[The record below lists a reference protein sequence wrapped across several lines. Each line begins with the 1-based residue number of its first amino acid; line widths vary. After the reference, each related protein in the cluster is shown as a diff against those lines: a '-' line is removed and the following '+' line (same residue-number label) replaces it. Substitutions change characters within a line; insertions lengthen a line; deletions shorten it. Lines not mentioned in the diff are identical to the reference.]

1 MKGIECRPPEAYPDR
16 IQPSIVP
23 SSSNTSQACATS
35 SILVSRGFSS
45 PPALPASPLS
55 SPGTPLPSP
64 ESHVAITP
72 SAPQEDIHNAIP
84 PSQVQDEAQDTRPP
98 PQVTREGD
106 STPQVFPSQTV
117 EPLSTDFGETVGSGL
132 MTSLLFGFA
141 FWLKHRVEAGNTY
154 MEVCLEYVS
163 RCRRALLNR
172 TFALQP
178 RIFRVYLIV
187 ESSILSLHIATLLLT
202 CMMYIEEAL
211 QLATQMEPEI
221 VA

>member
-1 MKGIECRPPEAYPDR
+1 
-16 IQPSIVP
+16 
-23 SSSNTSQACATS
+23 
-35 SILVSRGFSS
+35 
-45 PPALPASPLS
+45 
-55 SPGTPLPSP
+55 
-64 ESHVAITP
+64 
-72 SAPQEDIHNAIP
+72 
-84 PSQVQDEAQDTRPP
+84 
-98 PQVTREGD
+98 
-106 STPQVFPSQTV
+106 
-117 EPLSTDFGETVGSGL
+117 